1 MNFGIERA
9 VGFDAIKNAN
19 RIFRLNFEVVLIIR
33 KTVSGIVVSKFISLR
48 VIWLII
54 LIVIVAALVF
64 RVVACMQ
71 KSKEPGETWNLRDK
85 YAANDF
91 GE

>member
-1 MNFGIERA
+1 MKNPIF
-9 VGFDAIKNAN
+9 VKNGF
-19 RIFRLNFEVVLIIR
+19 
-33 KTVSGIVVSKFISLR
+33 FIM
-48 VIWLII
+48 IWLLI
-54 LIVIVAALVF
+54 LIVIVAALAF

-71 KSKEPGETWNLRDK
+71 KSKEPGETWNLSGK

>member
-1 MNFGIERA
+1 MKNPIF
-9 VGFDAIKNAN
+9 VKNGF
-19 RIFRLNFEVVLIIR
+19 
-33 KTVSGIVVSKFISLR
+33 FIM
-48 VIWLII
+48 IWLII
-54 LIVIVAALVF
+54 LIVSVAALVV
-64 RVVACMQ
+64 RVVAGRQ

>member
-1 MNFGIERA
+1 MKTPIFVKN
-9 VGFDAIKNAN
+9 GF
-19 RIFRLNFEVVLIIR
+19 
-33 KTVSGIVVSKFISLR
+33 FIM
-48 VIWLII
+48 IWLII
-54 LIVIVAALVF
+54 LIVIVAALAF

>member
-1 MNFGIERA
+1 MLKNPIF
-9 VGFDAIKNAN
+9 VKNGF
-19 RIFRLNFEVVLIIR
+19 
-33 KTVSGIVVSKFISLR
+33 FIM
-48 VIWLII
+48 VWLII
-54 LIVIVAALVF
+54 LIVIVAALAL